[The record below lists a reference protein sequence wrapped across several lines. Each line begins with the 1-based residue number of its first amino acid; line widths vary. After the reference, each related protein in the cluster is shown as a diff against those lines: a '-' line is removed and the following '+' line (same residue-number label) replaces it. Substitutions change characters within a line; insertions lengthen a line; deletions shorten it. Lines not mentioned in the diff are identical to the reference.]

1 MKRTVVAILFIMTLA
16 VSSCEIDGTT
26 PCAEEVPTT
35 AIVSE
40 FPDSLK
46 VGTTYVLD
54 IAYILN
60 NNCGEFDRFEISANQ
75 KAFDVQLITKY
86 EGCNC
91 NIEMSQQK
99 ITFDIIIDFPG
110 LYQYN
115 FWQAD
120 GDYDTRSVTIY
131 E

>member
-1 MKRTVVAILFIMTLA
+1 MKRTVVAILFLTMLIVT
-16 VSSCEIDGTT
+16 SCEIDGTP
-26 PCAEEVPTT
+26 PCSEEVPTT
-35 AIVSE
+35 ALVKE

-46 VGTTYVLD
+46 VGVTYKVD
-54 IAYILN
+54 IAYIIN
-60 NNCGEFDRFEISANQ
+60 NNCGQFERFDVTANQ
-75 KAFDVQLITKY
+75 KAFSVQLITKY

-91 NIEMSQQK
+91 NIEMSEQH
-99 ITFDIIIDFPG
+99 IEFDINLDFPG

-120 GDYDTRSVTIY
+120 GDYDTRTVTIY